1 MWSGVEKWVI
11 SHLFGSRAS
20 NVLKEAGTI
29 EEVVAKV
36 DKAVVEIKGLK
47 PGETVTLDPVTETLF
62 GETRTIT
69 VVIGYPATTPNQ

>member
-11 SHLFGSRAS
+11 SHLFGSQAS

-47 PGETVTLDPVTETLF
+47 PGESVTLDPVTETLF

-69 VVIGYPATTPNQ
+69 VVIGYPSSTPNQ